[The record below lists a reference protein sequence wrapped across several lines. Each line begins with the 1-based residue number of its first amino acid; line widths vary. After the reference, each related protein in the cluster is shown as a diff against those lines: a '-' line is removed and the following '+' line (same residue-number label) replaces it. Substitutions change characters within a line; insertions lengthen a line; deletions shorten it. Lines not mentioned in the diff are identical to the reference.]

1 MSKYDWN
8 FAWTESD
15 DNCLDY
21 RHVGNF
27 KATEVWVN
35 MVQIW
40 LYFPIFSPG
49 VLFLHASF
57 YFFYFFEKMYG
68 YTAYQNYRYGFWPC
82 IIKQFFIFTI
92 LYLLIFL
99 ITTIYYG
106 NEVREVSEETGI

>member
-40 LYFPIFSPG
+40 LYFQFFHLGCSSCTR
-49 VLFLHASF
+49 LF
-57 YFFYFFEKMYG
+57 FFFLKKMYG